1 MDDAYK
7 TRMDAIEKLIDE
19 RHARYEE
26 RAIRQEKAIDDT
38 LLSLQRQNALSLVA
52 VEKQTALALE
62 AQRDSAHKAEIAQT
76 HYNETHNDL
85 LRRMDKQYDEM
96 VTRREYVTANDAI
109 REAIDELKKE
119 LSHQAGEKEA
129 KKTSSD
135 NVKWIIGLLAALIV
149 GLAYH
154 MFQH

>member
-1 MDDAYK
+1 
-7 TRMDAIEKLIDE
+7 
-19 RHARYEE
+19 
-26 RAIRQEKAIDDT
+26 
-38 LLSLQRQNALSLVA
+38 
-52 VEKQTALALE
+52 
-62 AQRDSAHKAEIAQT
+62 
-76 HYNETHNDL
+76 
-85 LRRMDKQYDEM
+85 MDKQYDEM